1 MGGGDNCAM
10 VMYQIARLSRSAPR
24 RDRLALK
31 SDSRL
36 LALES
41 LVQKNVADMGPDALS
56 RTTWAYARLRLDA
69 SELVEV
75 LQAQAIFFQSSMT
88 PTNISS
94 TRWAYAKLGYEP
106 KRALVHSVQKAVL
119 ALESPLGSQ
128 ETSMLLWAMAHFSVC
143 AQDESTAGFLARMEP
158 AIVSTGGRFASKGVA
173 NTVWALSQLGY
184 QPENPLLLDT
194 LCEVVHGRL
203 GDMDPSLV
211 LRTLSSLS
219 RRGHCPSD
227 SVLQAIWEQCQ
238 HYRASYTQREFTRL
252 VALFNSFG
260 HERRQRGGGLRR

>member
-1 MGGGDNCAM
+1 MGT
-10 VMYQIARLSRSAPR
+10 L
-24 RDRLALK
+24 
-31 SDSRL
+31 
-36 LALES
+36 
-41 LVQKNVADMGPDALS
+41 
-56 RTTWAYARLRLDA
+56 WAYVSILPRCGLDKSAKPLPHLEQQITLRA
-69 SELVEV
+69 VNFSGTEL
-75 LQAQAIFFQSSMT
+75 ATSC
-88 PTNISS
+88 
-94 TRWAYAKLGYEP
+94 WAFAKLGYEP

-143 AQDESTAGFLARMEP
+143 A
-158 AIVSTGGRFASKGVA
+158 
-173 NTVWALSQLGY
+173 LSQLGY

-219 RRGHCPSD
+219 RLGHCPSD

-238 HYRASYTQREFTRL
+238 HYRASYTQREFTR
-252 VALFNSFG
+252 
-260 HERRQRGGGLRR
+260 